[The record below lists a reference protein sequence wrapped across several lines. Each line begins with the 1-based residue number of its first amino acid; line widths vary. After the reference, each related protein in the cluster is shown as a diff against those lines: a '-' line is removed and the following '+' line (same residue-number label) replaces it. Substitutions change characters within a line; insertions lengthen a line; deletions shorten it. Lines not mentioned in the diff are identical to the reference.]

1 VKNRNE
7 QLVHEIGRKI
17 VIGEIK
23 SGEVLPKIEELSET
37 YGISRTVVRE
47 AYKGLTALGLVRS
60 NQRSGTMVLSRSS
73 WQWWNDEILQWLL
86 EDENN
91 HDFLLHLTEVR
102 MGLEP
107 IAAGLAAQRA
117 TDEDRNKIAASFQ
130 GLENSVGNVKAWA
143 RADYG
148 FHQRILESSHN
159 DLIINTVKRLHK
171 ALVFSREQTLPI
183 MKDLPETPYD
193 SPTIEFLER
202 HRGIYD
208 AIMDRDEQL
217 AHQKTLELILRVK
230 RLLEKIYENES

>member
-1 VKNRNE
+1 MKNRNE

-23 SGEVLPKIEELSET
+23 SGEVLPKIEELSEI
-37 YGISRTVVRE
+37 YGVSRTVVRE

-60 NQRSGTMVLSRSS
+60 TQRSGTMVLPRSS

-107 IAAGLAAQRA
+107 MAAALSAQRA
-117 TDEDRNKIAASFQ
+117 TDEDRNKITASFQ
-130 GLENSVGNVKAWA
+130 ELENSVGNVKAWA
-143 RADYG
+143 KADYD

-171 ALVFSREQTLPI
+171 ALVLSREQTMPI
-183 MKDLPETPYD
+183 MKDLPESSYD
-193 SPTIEFLER
+193 SPTMEVLER

-230 RLLEKIYENES
+230 RLLEKIYENKS